1 MTNTMFDYFYGIEAD
16 QFTFFRIPKLLI
28 THSRFSSLSTD
39 AKLLYGLLLDRMSLS
54 IKNEWIDENDRVYI
68 IYSIESISFDL
79 NCGKNKAVR
88 VLKELDSENGIGLV
102 DKKRLGLGKPNVM
115 YVKNFNSIMADIQND
130 TETLKSSRIPKSKLQ
145 EYPKVNFKNTQN
157 QTSRIPKSKLQ
168 EHPKVNPNKTNNNK
182 TNISKNDMS
191 KDTQINQS
199 IKTFLDRWNGLP
211 DPIIKINKLAA
222 IEIRKLNLLT
232 SKNGLENVLLGVDKI
247 KKSEFLTGRIE
258 EKPFVISL
266 AWFLNQKNLENILE
280 DKYTDYNKQNIIKS
294 EVYNPTSSIASI
306 ARQRRLSRIKAENV

>member
-1 MTNTMFDYFYGIEAD
+1 MANTMFDYFYGIEAD
-16 QFTFFRIPKLLI
+16 QYTFFRIPKLLI

-115 YVKNFNSIMADIQND
+115 YVKNFNSIIADIQND
-130 TETLKSSRIPKSKLQ
+130 TETLKFSRVPKSKLQ
-145 EYPKVNFKNTQN
+145 ESPKVNFKNYQN
-157 QTSRIPKSKLQ
+157 QTSGITKSKLQ
-168 EHPKVNPNKTNNNK
+168 ELPKVNSNKTNNNK

-191 KDTQINQS
+191 KDTQFNQS
-199 IKTFLDRWNGLP
+199 IKIFLDRWNNLP

-222 IEIRKLNLLT
+222 IEIRKLNLLI
-232 SKNGLENVLLGVDKI
+232 SKIGSENILLGVDKI

-266 AWFLNQKNLENILE
+266 DWFLNEKNLENILE
-280 DKYTDYNKQNIIKS
+280 DKYTDYDKRNVTKS
-294 EVYNPTSSIASI
+294 EVDNPTSSIASI